1 MNPKEFEELS
11 KWVEKAQNGDEDAFL
26 YLYEYTYKGVYFL
39 VYNFI
44 DNKSNVEDIVQE
56 VYINILNSLGNLKD
70 TKAFLGWVNSITYR
84 CCLKSLKNNNLT
96 TPIEDDESQLS
107 EYIHRE
113 DREQPLDIILREEK
127 NKILLDCIDKL
138 PDKQKETLI
147 LRVYSELRY
156 KEIAATM
163 ETSEHAV
170 KKNLRS
176 AKKNLKD
183 IIEKLPNQQRN
194 LFVLRSFSG
203 FNVYWIIQVIK
214 DMRDDKTSKFLLYAQ
229 KAAIGIGMVAVCGT
243 GLWFGISNF
252 RERPQVVS
260 QRETIV
266 SESNETIETS
276 QDNKIIKEEPET
288 TSDLPTETGISEEAI
303 DITEEKSLPELLS
316 WEVTKSEL
324 ILYVEDESGIDY
336 ENTYG
341 MTSNGRIIHPLRY
354 EEEEGILFFDVYEED
369 FGLYLRNLNGDL
381 QIWDLEKIN

>member
-56 VYINILNSLGNLKD
+56 VYINILNSLANLKD

>member
-214 DMRDDKTSKFLLYAQ
+214 
-229 KAAIGIGMVAVCGT
+229 
-243 GLWFGISNF
+243 
-252 RERPQVVS
+252 
-260 QRETIV
+260 
-266 SESNETIETS
+266 
-276 QDNKIIKEEPET
+276 
-288 TSDLPTETGISEEAI
+288 
-303 DITEEKSLPELLS
+303 
-316 WEVTKSEL
+316 
-324 ILYVEDESGIDY
+324 
-336 ENTYG
+336 
-341 MTSNGRIIHPLRY
+341 
-354 EEEEGILFFDVYEED
+354 
-369 FGLYLRNLNGDL
+369 
-381 QIWDLEKIN
+381 

>member
-1 MNPKEFEELS
+1 
-11 KWVEKAQNGDEDAFL
+11 
-26 YLYEYTYKGVYFL
+26 
-39 VYNFI
+39 
-44 DNKSNVEDIVQE
+44 
-56 VYINILNSLGNLKD
+56 
-70 TKAFLGWVNSITYR
+70 
-84 CCLKSLKNNNLT
+84 
-96 TPIEDDESQLS
+96 
-107 EYIHRE
+107 
-113 DREQPLDIILREEK
+113 
-127 NKILLDCIDKL
+127 
-138 PDKQKETLI
+138 
-147 LRVYSELRY
+147 
-156 KEIAATM
+156 
-163 ETSEHAV
+163 
-170 KKNLRS
+170 
-176 AKKNLKD
+176 
-183 IIEKLPNQQRN
+183 
-194 LFVLRSFSG
+194 
-203 FNVYWIIQVIK
+203 
-214 DMRDDKTSKFLLYAQ
+214 MRDDKTSKFLLYAQ